1 METAIQ
7 AKIGLSI
14 AMPVGKQ
21 PGFYAQIVKA
31 LAARVQ
37 LFDRDKDLLVVSD
50 DEEREAVLDVMRHYH
65 VETEELALLLL
76 PAGAVLSLLFADYGF
91 ATRLDNLY
99 LYSDLVTL
107 FTLHSAAPDA
117 EPDLALQQLD
127 EYVIAAFPAGEH
139 TATGSGAG
147 VVAGNSADVDADANT
162 DAGTVYAIDLQH
174 DELAVRI
181 TAAYRCR
188 VVFMEL

>member
-7 AKIGLSI
+7 AKIGLSMT
-14 AMPVGKQ
+14 MPEGKQ

-37 LFDRDKDLLVVSD
+37 LFDRDKDLLVVSA
-50 DEEREAVLDVMRHYH
+50 ENERDAVLDVMRHYH

-76 PAGAVLSLLFADYGF
+76 PAGAALSLLFADYGF
-91 ATRLDNLY
+91 ATRLDNRY

-117 EPDLALQQLD
+117 EPDLALQQLE
-127 EYVIAAFPAGEH
+127 EYAIAALPAGDH
-139 TATGSGAG
+139 TATDSGAG
-147 VVAGNSADVDADANT
+147 VVAGSSAGVDVAANT
-162 DAGTVYAIDLQH
+162 ESGTVYAIDRQH

-181 TAAYRCR
+181 AAAYRCR
-188 VVFMEL
+188 VVFVEL